1 MTPLLQGRPTFP
13 QGIKT
18 CLACRFSRK
27 SGEATF
33 STVKTLLVKRSV
45 LIFCQRSGTPADRPA
60 RPPGMPESPRDQ
72 KPPPP
77 SKKGPIPPTPGR
89 RPAAEGRSA
98 ARSGWR
104 DAPQPEEQVGPGGD
118 GQSGEAVVGVA
129 GQKPPEGPGD
139 RRAQPQPVDQIKHP
153 CSGTQSA
160 VQHQTAASHRKER
173 ISAAAMM
180 PNITAP
186 TVAPKVIGSLAGVG
200 RDCLGT
206 WGEAIRSSTELPSL
220 SR

>member
-1 MTPLLQGRPTFP
+1 MTPLAQGRPIFP
-13 QGIKT
+13 QGIET

-45 LIFCQRSGTPADRPA
+45 LIFCQRSGTPADRPV
-60 RPPGMPESPRDQ
+60 RLPGMPESPRDQ

-89 RPAAEGRSA
+89 RPAAGGRSA

-104 DAPQPEEQVGPGGD
+104 IGAP
-118 GQSGEAVVGVA
+118 AGVA

-153 CSGTQSA
+153 CSGAQGA

-206 WGEAIRSSTELPSL
+206 WGEAIRSSTELPSV